1 MNKLPVL
8 LSSLILFLGFA
19 LSAPFTRAYAAPN
32 VRFSPTS
39 ATVVVNEE
47 LTVTVQIDAETNTV
61 IASDAVV
68 SYAGDDLSV
77 VAVSNGGFFPEFSF
91 ANNPTG
97 RLELH
102 GYISASYQNRTGT
115 GTLATIRFK
124 AKKGSGSSAVSFT
137 CSGAGNDTNIIT
149 TAGINI
155 LSCSQT
161 NQVGVSYLGT
171 TTPTPTP
178 TPPAG
183 GPTPTP
189 GSGTNTIPY
198 CASLSSDVSS
208 TVGAPLAVRLS
219 CAGVDPDGYISAAE
233 FTFGDGT
240 SQLVEQ
246 NAGSPGSISTTHTY
260 TTIGTLGASCRVR
273 DNNQVFSP
281 TTDTCKTIITI
292 RPRSTQA
299 PSSRRVVIPQEEEVT
314 PTPEEVAL
322 VEETPEPTPEEIP
335 TPTPAQPTPGSRRI
349 PWWMILGSLGLI
361 GVGALL
367 YVFGRKKH
375 LATPPPPP
383 PPASS

>member
-8 LSSLILFLGFA
+8 VSSLIVFLGFA

-219 CAGVDPDGYISAAE
+219 CAGVDPDGYISGAE

-299 PSSRRVVIPQEEEVT
+299 LSYRTVVIPEEEEVT

-322 VEETPEPTPEEIP
+322 VEETPEPTPKE
-335 TPTPAQPTPGSRRI
+335 TLTPAPLPESESRGI
-349 PWWMILGSLGLI
+349 PWWIIGSLGLI

-367 YVFGRKKH
+367 YVFGRKKNPQ
-375 LATPPPPP
+375 PPPGGQSPP
-383 PPASS
+383 SSST